1 MKDRKESADPR
12 PGRPEDSAVLCVDD
26 EPRVLS
32 ALGRT
37 LGREPYGLFRVQS
50 AGEALGLLE
59 QLPVKVVVAD
69 ERMPGVSGS
78 RLLSEVAQRWP
89 LVGRIIL
96 TGYPGREAVLR
107 GLEAQVDFLI
117 YKPWD
122 DQMLRRAV
130 RRLLIE
136 VDRARER
143 QRERDPG
150 DPGDPW
156 TDLGAGDA

>member
-1 MKDRKESADPR
+1 MSQGNEGPLPSPL
-12 PGRPEDSAVLCVDD
+12 RPEDSAVLCVDD

-37 LGREPYGLFRVQS
+37 LAREPYELFRVGS
-50 AGEALGLLE
+50 GGEALDLLE
-59 QLPVKVVVAD
+59 HLPVKVVVAD
-69 ERMPGVSGS
+69 ERMPGMSGS
-78 RLLSEVAQRWP
+78 RLLAEVGRRWP

-122 DQMLRRAV
+122 EEMLRRAV

-136 VDRARER
+136 VDRAKER
-143 QRERDPG
+143 SSEEEA
-150 DPGDPW
+150 DPW
-156 TDLGAGDA
+156 LDLGAGDA

>member
-1 MKDRKESADPR
+1 VSELNEGAGPLPLRS
-12 PGRPEDSAVLCVDD
+12 EDSAVLCVDD
-26 EPRVLS
+26 EPLVLS

-37 LGREPYGLFRVQS
+37 LGREPYGLFRVGS
-50 AGEALGLLE
+50 GGEALDLLE
-59 QLPVKVVVAD
+59 QLPVKVIVVD
-69 ERMPGVSGS
+69 ERMPGMSGS
-78 RLLSEVAQRWP
+78 RLLAEVGQRWP

-122 DQMLRRAV
+122 DEMLRRVV

-136 VDRARER
+136 VDRAKER
-143 QRERDPG
+143 NPEEEADPRL
-150 DPGDPW
+150 
-156 TDLGAGDA
+156 DLGAGDA

>member
-1 MKDRKESADPR
+1 MSDLNEDDGPSPR
-12 PGRPEDSAVLCVDD
+12 RPEDSAVLCVDD

-37 LGREPYGLFRVQS
+37 LAREPYELFRAGS
-50 AGEALGLLE
+50 GGEALDLLE
-59 QLPVKVVVAD
+59 HLPVKVVVAD
-69 ERMPGVSGS
+69 ERMPGMSGS
-78 RLLSEVAQRWP
+78 RLLAEVGRRWP

-96 TGYPGREAVLR
+96 TGYPGRDAVLR

-122 DQMLRRAV
+122 DEMLRRAV

-136 VDRARER
+136 VNRAK
-143 QRERDPG
+143 ERDSG
-150 DPGDPW
+150 EEADPW
-156 TDLGAGDA
+156 LDLGAPG

>member
-1 MKDRKESADPR
+1 VSDTTEGAGPL
-12 PGRPEDSAVLCVDD
+12 PLRPEDSAVLCVDD

-37 LGREPYGLFRVQS
+37 LGREPYELFRVGS
-50 AGEALGLLE
+50 GGEALDLLE

-69 ERMPGVSGS
+69 ERMPGMSGS
-78 RLLSEVAQRWP
+78 RLLAEVGRRWP
-89 LVGRIIL
+89 FVGRIIL

-122 DQMLRRAV
+122 DEMLRRAV

-143 QRERDPG
+143 GAGEDA
-150 DPGDPW
+150 DPW
-156 TDLGAGDA
+156 LDLGGEGA